1 MAQSLKPPAERVSLE
16 FASPT
21 TSEPVQD
28 YGFTFAD
35 LEPIEEEEE
44 TEEVKFEEI
53 VKVRDRTGKMVELPK
68 YDNNGKK
75 IYRPTYN
82 EDGIEVGTQVIKKQA
97 NTNQGWALENP
108 TPKQLIKLIEV
119 RGLDWL
125 YNPKN
130 EMMILEN
137 FRRTPKK

>member
-1 MAQSLKPPAERVSLE
+1 MAQSLKPPAERISLKL
-16 FASPT
+16 ASPT
-21 TSEPVQD
+21 TSEPVQN

-35 LEPIEEEEE
+35 VEPIAEEEEE

-82 EDGIEVGTQVIKKQA
+82 EDGIETHDDRGIMTYDEWLKQ
-97 NTNQGWALENP
+97 
-108 TPKQLIKLIEV
+108 
-119 RGLDWL
+119 
-125 YNPKN
+125 KN
-130 EMMILEN
+130 EGDVDWWRVAKEA
-137 FRRTPKK
+137 TSH